1 MKWIDGS
8 VVIVVTAVDITQK
21 KKNQQKIEFQAHNDF
36 LTGLY
41 NRMKCE
47 SDSKTKINEAIRDGV
62 KGAVLFI
69 DLDDFK
75 HINDGLGHQYGDI
88 LLQQIAAG
96 LQSIVGL
103 RGRCYRMGGDVFVA
117 IVMPDMFLE
126 LERIANKVKEIFNK
140 PWYLMETEYFC
151 TMSMGIAVFPDD
163 SKDVHEII
171 RMADIAMYESKKNG
185 KNGYSFYDVCNK
197 QNSISRLDIEYNMRQ
212 AVATG
217 IDEFV
222 VFYQPVVD
230 INTEECASCEALVR
244 WDSKSLG
251 FMGPGD
257 FIPLAEYLGLI
268 TSIGDYVLE
277 EACRQCRYWNEHG
290 MPDFHINVN
299 LSVVQLL
306 QKDIVDTVAKVL

>member
-1 MKWIDGS
+1 M
-8 VVIVVTAVDITQK
+8 
-21 KKNQQKIEFQAHNDF
+21 
-36 LTGLY
+36 
-41 NRMKCE
+41 
-47 SDSKTKINEAIRDGV
+47 
-62 KGAVLFI
+62 
-69 DLDDFK
+69 
-75 HINDGLGHQYGDI
+75 
-88 LLQQIAAG
+88 
-96 LQSIVGL
+96 
-103 RGRCYRMGGDVFVA
+103 
-117 IVMPDMFLE
+117 
-126 LERIANKVKEIFNK
+126 
-140 PWYLMETEYFC
+140 
-151 TMSMGIAVFPDD
+151 
-163 SKDVHEII
+163 
-171 RMADIAMYESKKNG
+171 
-185 KNGYSFYDVCNK
+185 CNK
-197 QNSISRLDIEYNMRQ
+197 QNSVRRLDIENNMRQ

-306 QKDIVDTVAKVL
+306 QKDIVDTVAKVLKMTGVNPVNIVLEITESFAINDMDRVLNIINGIRELGPKIALDDFGTGYSSLNYIKQLPLILLKLTRHLLMI